1 MTSVV
6 AICNQALGRLRA
18 KQIAALTD
26 DSVEANACTTYYES
40 SRDLV
45 LADFPWN
52 FANKA
57 IAIAQ
62 LVETPIEWGF
72 AYTYPADALTLNKLM
87 ALSNLRH
94 YTDPTEWEIGL
105 LSDDTKAI
113 FTNLDVAYA
122 KYTAK
127 VTNVN
132 QFTPHF
138 VTALGW
144 YLASEI
150 AIPVAGTA
158 KGRVLADRA
167 LQGYLNA
174 IKAAYATNAN
184 EGDEGPARD
193 PETIRAYQ

>member
-1 MTSVV
+1 MSSVV
-6 AICNQALGRLRA
+6 AICNQAIGRLRG

-26 DSVEANACTTYYES
+26 DTVEANACSTYYEA

-52 FANKA
+52 FASKSV
-57 IAIAQ
+57 AIAQ
-62 LVETPIEWGF
+62 LSEEPIEWAF
-72 AYTYPADALTLNKLM
+72 AYTYPADALTIRKLM
-87 ALSNLRH
+87 ASSNLRH

-113 FTNLDVAYA
+113 LTNLDVAYA
-122 KYTAK
+122 KYTKK

-132 QFTPHF
+132 QFSTHF
-138 VTALGW
+138 ITALGW

-150 AIPVAGTA
+150 AIPIAGVG

-167 LQGYLNA
+167 LQGYMNA
-174 IKAAYATNAN
+174 IKAAYAVNAN
-184 EGDEGPARD
+184 EGDEGPPRD
-193 PETIRAYQ
+193 PETIRAHQ